1 MKKLNTTISMKNI
14 KASLNINIGE
24 ISFKEESTR
33 KGQDEKRNFSHK
45 VAKDIK
51 ISLNSE
57 TEEIVFDIEALNNAI
72 KEAVKDT
79 VQAIEEVA
87 EPVDNNEKLIISF
100 CRDYLEGVRK
110 PQSDAEYKK
119 LLNVYFGYSIQELDN
134 LQHSPEAL
142 LRRECK
148 NYLVRKRRA
157 AK

>member
-1 MKKLNTTISMKNI
+1 MKKLNITITMKNV

-33 KGQDEKRNFSHK
+33 KAQDFKRVFNHK

-79 VQAIEEVA
+79 LEAVEETA
-87 EPVDNNEKLIISF
+87 EAVELSDDKLKF
-100 CRDYLEGVRK
+100 CEDYLRGNTK
-110 PQSDAEYKK
+110 PKSDAEYRI
-119 LLNVYFGYSIQELDN
+119 LLNVYFGYDIEEIKN

-142 LRRECK
+142 LKRECK
-148 NYLVRKRRA
+148 QYLIKRIRF